1 MSETRISHRDA
12 IFGQTVVLLRKR
24 YGLEQGDLAERSG
37 MSRAA
42 LSRIER
48 GDSSA
53 TIHAMTEI
61 ASGLGI
67 TLGQLV
73 NEYEGAEEILKTQ
86 NVQIVSKAEAKNSG
100 SALALVGLA
109 ALAILLAKK

>member
-12 IFGQTVVLLRKR
+12 IFGQTVVLLRKKNR
-24 YGLEQGDLAERSG
+24 LEQGDLAERSG

-53 TIHAMTEI
+53 TISAMTEI
-61 ASGLGI
+61 AAGLKI
-67 TLGQLV
+67 TLGQLII
-73 NEYEGAEEILKTQ
+73 EYEAAERVLKAQ
-86 NVQIVSKAEAKNSG
+86 NVEIVSKAEAKNSG